1 MVNAQKYAIDGVLTE
16 DMQAIFGIIIMPA
29 TVMGLLSQFLIHPY
43 LNNIFELHK
52 TGEYLKIKKLIYKII
67 LIIFVVGIICISLG
81 YFLGTPVL
89 GLIYNLDLSQ
99 YTIPLTII
107 LIASTFYTMAG
118 ILSPILITMRYNFI
132 QFVVYGI
139 IAVFEWILSQIL
151 VSNFGFY
158 GAVWSYIITMIVYFV
173 VFYIVAMVVINKNNK
188 KITRKEEN

>member
-1 MVNAQKYAIDGVLTE
+1 M
-16 DMQAIFGIIIMPA
+16 
-29 TVMGLLSQFLIHPY
+29 
-43 LNNIFELHK
+43 
-52 TGEYLKIKKLIYKII
+52 
-67 LIIFVVGIICISLG
+67 
-81 YFLGTPVL
+81 

-158 GAVWSYIITMIVYFV
+158 GAVWSYIIKMIVYFV